1 MLPNFAWQHA
11 YLQRPGV
18 ATRPSRTSRSNTPS
32 LLSRVQLLKREVEKS
47 AELGQA
53 SMTVRN
59 TRHPLRGNAP
69 VRGQRTRCGATHPL
83 GGNTPVQKGCNAY
96 GSGVAPRDT
105 SINAETAGTSDAT
118 TAPRTPPWRAALRWS
133 KACGHQLHLMRRAWS
148 WRTTSQRKSP
158 ELHWCG
164 VTTGRYSEAREPCG

>member
-1 MLPNFAWQHA
+1 MRDIEGHSNSGYRDTWAPGGRKLSDFAWQHA

-69 VRGQRTRCGATHPL
+69 VAGQHTR
-83 GGNTPVQKGCNAY
+83 
-96 GSGVAPRDT
+96 
-105 SINAETAGTSDAT
+105 
-118 TAPRTPPWRAALRWS
+118 
-133 KACGHQLHLMRRAWS
+133 
-148 WRTTSQRKSP
+148 
-158 ELHWCG
+158 
-164 VTTGRYSEAREPCG
+164 